1 MMRDVSQSTK
11 ANKYKNKQINFD
23 YNCALGWP
31 PTGQDGKLDG
41 NANACLMPY
50 GCESFIHPFCRSCA
64 WPEFGLAC
72 IQFTIALYDKV
83 GKWNN
88 KKFHYVG
95 VRFLIN
101 GKREQRNKRS
111 L

>member
-1 MMRDVSQSTK
+1 MFVWSNHCIEVNILSLR
-11 ANKYKNKQINFD
+11 
-23 YNCALGWP
+23 WP

-83 GKWNN
+83 GKV
-88 KKFHYVG
+88 YDERTSERG
-95 VRFLIN
+95 REEEN
-101 GKREQRNKRS
+101 G
-111 L
+111 